1 MTSTQFVERDSTTFW
16 RFAALG
22 MATLLPTFGM
32 SIANV
37 ALPTFSLAFS
47 AQLTTVQWVVSAY
60 LLALTLF
67 SIVAGR
73 VADSFG
79 AKPSLLFGYAL
90 FLVGG
95 FLCWTS
101 QSLLILIVGRVVQG
115 AGAAFL
121 AVVAIALAKQSAK
134 DNSVGRAMG
143 LLGTMTAVGT
153 ALGPSVGGLVIEF
166 FGWRALFAMLGIF
179 AILGALMSVC
189 VLRGVGNDKTRVVHS
204 ERPKAKLAKFIA
216 PAVANSLVAVIM
228 MTTFIAGPFYLTY
241 VLGYSEGTVG
251 LVMAIGPLISILS
264 GFPSGMLVDRLG
276 ANRVTQLGL
285 GFVFCGALAF
295 VFLPATWALTGY
307 VTALIVLT
315 PGYQLFLSANN
326 TAVMSDVADSH
337 RGFVS
342 GLLNMS
348 RNAGLIIGATAI
360 AAVFTISAGT
370 SILANGTAESIGA
383 AFQLVFLINAG
394 LIVVAFMAL
403 RVGDARR

>member
-60 LLALTLF
+60 LLALMLF

-79 AKPSLLFGYAL
+79 AKPSLLFGYAV
-90 FLVGG
+90 FLVGA

-115 AGAAFL
+115 VGAAFL

-166 FGWRALFAMLGIF
+166 FDWRSLFALLGIF

-189 VLRGVGNDKTRVVHS
+189 VLSDVGKDKTRVVYS
-204 ERPKAKLAKFIA
+204 ERPKAKIAKYIA
-216 PAVANSLVAVIM
+216 PAIANSLVAVIM

-241 VLGYSEGTVG
+241 VLGYSEGAVG

-276 ANRVTQLGL
+276 ANCVTQLGL

-295 VFLPATWALTGY
+295 LFLPATWALTGY
-307 VTALIVLT
+307 VIALIVLT

-348 RNAGLIIGATAI
+348 RNAGLIVGATAI
-360 AAVFTISAGT
+360 AAVFTVGAGT
-370 SILANGTAESIGA
+370 SNLANAAAESIGA

-394 LIVVAFMAL
+394 LIVVAFVAL
-403 RVGDARR
+403 RIGNAKR